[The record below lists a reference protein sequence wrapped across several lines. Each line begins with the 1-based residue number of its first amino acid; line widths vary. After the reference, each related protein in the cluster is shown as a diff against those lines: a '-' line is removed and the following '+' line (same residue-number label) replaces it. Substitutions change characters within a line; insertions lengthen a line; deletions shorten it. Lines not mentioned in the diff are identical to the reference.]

1 MQKLN
6 YYFIHPGPMDFEI
19 YISRNTPLTSLD
31 GLEEACEI
39 FLAEIGYL
47 PKGYGPRTGV
57 SEVKESV
64 PFRLFVD
71 CFLRR
76 RDKTWL
82 VEELAHELKTSKPT
96 IYRHINKLKGMDL
109 LEESHQET
117 KDGAMKK
124 GYRLRYGNLSDAWH
138 FTEEHVN
145 VAMANYRKS
154 LDHIQKLADK
164 ERK

>member
-1 MQKLN
+1 
-6 YYFIHPGPMDFEI
+6 MDFEL
-19 YISRNTPLTSLD
+19 YVSRNTPLTSLD
-31 GLEEACEI
+31 DLEEACEI
-39 FLAEIGYL
+39 FLTDIGYL

-96 IYRHINKLKGMDL
+96 IYRHIKKLKGMDL

-117 KDGAMKK
+117 KEGAMKK
-124 GYRLRYGNLSDAWH
+124 GYRLRYGSLADAWH
-138 FTEEHVN
+138 FTEEHVS

>member
-1 MQKLN
+1 MN
-6 YYFIHPGPMDFEI
+6 FEI
-19 YISRNTPLTSLD
+19 YVSRNTPLTSLD
-31 GLEEACEI
+31 DLEEACEI
-39 FLAEIGYL
+39 FLTDIGYL

-57 SEVKESV
+57 SEVRESV
-64 PFRLFVD
+64 PFKLFVD

-96 IYRHINKLKGMDL
+96 IYRHIKKLKSMDL

-117 KDGAMKK
+117 KEGAMKK
-124 GYRLRYGNLSDAWH
+124 GYRLRYGSLADAWH
-138 FTEEHVN
+138 FVEEHVN

-164 ERK
+164 EK

>member
-1 MQKLN
+1 
-6 YYFIHPGPMDFEI
+6 MDFEI
-19 YISRNTPLTSLD
+19 YVSRNAPLTSLD
-31 GLEEACEI
+31 NLEEACLI
-39 FLAEIGYL
+39 FLTDVGYL

-57 SEVKESV
+57 TEVKESV

-71 CFLRR
+71 CLLRR

-82 VEELAHELKTSKPT
+82 VEELAHELGTSKPT
-96 IYRHINKLKGMDL
+96 VYRHVNKLKSMDL
-109 LEESHQET
+109 LEESHLET
-117 KDGAMKK
+117 KEGTLRK
-124 GYRLRYGNLSDAWH
+124 GYRLRYGSLSDAWH
-138 FTEEHVN
+138 FVEEHVN